1 MILGI
6 ETTCDE
12 TAAAVVRNGKEILS
26 NAVMSQAD
34 QHVQYRGVFPEYA
47 SRNHVDLIL
56 PAVEKAMEGIDP
68 SEIEAIAVANQPGL
82 MGPLLMGV
90 TAAKALA
97 LAWNKPLIGVN
108 HIDAHLYAAM
118 MEVEPQFPALGVV
131 VSGGHTH
138 MVRIDSMTQFEV
150 VSSTV
155 DDAIGEAFDKVA
167 ALLDLPYPGG
177 PEIEK
182 LAKEGNPNA
191 YPFKPGR
198 VKSNPLAFSFSGLKT
213 QVLYAVKGSNSNK
226 YSQNIIDESE
236 KKDIAASFQMTA
248 LSDICNKAIKGA
260 QALGLSQ
267 IFVGGGVTNSSK
279 LKEIFAS
286 HTSPTL
292 SIHFPPSALTT
303 DNGAMIAGYAHYL
316 SPEPLNLCAK
326 SRSLNFLV

>member
-26 NAVMSQAD
+26 NVVMSQAD

-47 SRNHVDLIL
+47 SRNHVELIL
-56 PAVEKAMEGIDP
+56 PAIEKAMEGIDP
-68 SEIEAIAVANQPGL
+68 SEIEKIAVANQPGL

-90 TAAKALA
+90 TAAKSLA
-97 LAWNKPLIGVN
+97 LAWDKPLIGVN
-108 HIDAHLYAAM
+108 HVDAHLYAAM
-118 MEVEPQFPALGVV
+118 MGMEPNFPALGVV
-131 VSGGHTH
+131 VSGGHTY
-138 MVRIDSMTQFEV
+138 MVKICSMTQFEMI
-150 VSSTV
+150 SSTV

-167 ALLDLPYPGG
+167 AMLDLPYPGG

-182 LAKEGNPNA
+182 LAKLGDSKK

-198 VKSNPLAFSFSGLKT
+198 VKTNELAFSFSGLKT

-236 KKDIAASFQMTA
+236 KKHIAASFQMTA

-260 QALGLSQ
+260 KALGLSQ
-267 IFVGGGVTNSSK
+267 IFVGGGVTNSSE
-279 LKEIFAS
+279 LKDIFAS
-286 HTSPTL
+286 HASPTL
-292 SIHFPPSALTT
+292 SIHFPPQELTT
-303 DNGAMIAGYAHYL
+303 DNAAMIAGFAHYL
-316 SPEPLNLCAK
+316 QPSSLSLSAK
-326 SRSLNFLV
+326 ASGNPK